1 MAVKPITNKQV
12 VSSTLVNRAEQKT
25 TRDRKARGGNSKTT
39 FVPGKDFTKG
49 YSVTLKD
56 IDTSIISYV
65 KNVIKPA
72 IKEANEIIKVPVMY
86 GNEERWKSAR
96 KRGYLRDK
104 NNAFI
109 LPLVM
114 LKRTEV
120 SKNDD
125 LPFGMDH
132 DVQNKY
138 AQIVRHSSWSKT
150 NRYDNFSVQTGIQ
163 PVMENFV
170 TGMPDYVDVTY
181 QFILWTSY
189 IEQMNPLVETFV
201 EHDNKYWGDS
211 TDYKFLSKTS
221 GISDASEM
229 SVDTERLIKS
239 EFTLTTKAYL
249 LPENTTSVITNKIS
263 QLQKNVTPSKV
274 KFNFGKES
282 VVDSLK

>member
-1 MAVKPITNKQV
+1 
-12 VSSTLVNRAEQKT
+12 
-25 TRDRKARGGNSKTT
+25 
-39 FVPGKDFTKG
+39 
-49 YSVTLKD
+49 
-56 IDTSIISYV
+56 
-65 KNVIKPA
+65 
-72 IKEANEIIKVPVMY
+72 MY